1 MTYTIEVRDGHHI
14 VDMNQTNEPS
24 EAFRVFETV
33 LKAMTGVLLVEAFI
47 GEEID
52 LTRRLTDEQL
62 Y

>member
-14 VDMNQTNEPS
+14 VDMQPDDEPS

-33 LKAMTGVLLVEAFI
+33 LKAMTGVLLIEAFI

-52 LTRRLTDEQL
+52 LSRRTNK
-62 Y
+62 